1 MDKSEA
7 IDLLHRGGYS
17 CVVVKEGRAEC
28 FRRRGV
34 TDLFLL
40 LRDRPEA
47 LKGAFVADK
56 VVGRGAAMLMV
67 CGGVGEL
74 YTDLI
79 SEQALPVLAAADI
92 TVAYNR
98 TTPHILNRQGTDWC
112 PVEELCRDLQL
123 PEEGF
128 LAVGNFLNK
137 TGNSAL

>member
-17 CVVVKEGRAEC
+17 CVVMKEGHVEC
-28 FRRRGV
+28 FRRKGV

-40 LRDRPEA
+40 LRDRPEI
-47 LKGAFVADK
+47 LRGAFVADK
-56 VVGRGAAMLMV
+56 VVGRGAAMLLV

-92 TVAYNR
+92 MVAYNR
-98 TTPHILNRQGTDWC
+98 TTPYLLNRQGTGWC
-112 PVEELCRDLQL
+112 PVEELCRDLLL
-123 PEEGF
+123 PEDGF
-128 LAVGNFLNK
+128 LAVGDFLKRNHV
-137 TGNSAL
+137 AL